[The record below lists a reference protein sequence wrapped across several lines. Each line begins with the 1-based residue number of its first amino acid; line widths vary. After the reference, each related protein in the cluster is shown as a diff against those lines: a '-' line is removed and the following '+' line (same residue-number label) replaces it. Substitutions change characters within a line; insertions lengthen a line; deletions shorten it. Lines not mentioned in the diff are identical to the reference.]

1 MSERLFVYGT
11 LRRGSRH
18 PLAGQLAA
26 KGKHV
31 GEARYNGRLYRIT
44 HYPGAV
50 PSSSPDDW
58 VFGDLFD
65 LRDLDLLTALD
76 RYEGCGPDDPK
87 PTQYLRLL
95 QPVVLA
101 DGTTSDAWMYVY
113 NRPVEGRE
121 RIKSGRFDEMDM

>member
-1 MSERLFVYGT
+1 MTERLFVYGT

-50 PSSSPDDW
+50 ASSSPDDW

-65 LRDLDLLTALD
+65 LRDVEFLTALD
-76 RYEGCGPDDPK
+76 RYEGCGPDDPE

-95 QPVVLA
+95 QSVVLA
-101 DGTTSDAWMYVY
+101 DGTTSEAWMYVY
-113 NRPVEGRE
+113 NRPIEGRE
-121 RIKSGRFDEMDM
+121 RIKSGRFDELEI